1 VGRRRS
7 AVEALG
13 AVKRAFV
20 TGAHGVIGRWLVEA
34 LLDRGVDVALL
45 RRSPPKP
52 SALAMEGLEARCTV
66 VEGDLDDA
74 AWLER
79 ALADQGSDTVF
90 HLAAQS
96 IVGEA
101 NRSPLPT
108 FEINVRGTWNVLEAC
123 RLRAVERVV
132 VAASDKVYGPHTR
145 LPYREDSAFEAHF
158 PYDVSKAC
166 ADLITRSYFRTFTL
180 PVAVARVANVYGP
193 GDLNASRLVPELVA
207 SVVAGRAPVIRSDG
221 SPERDYLYASDA
233 AAAYLAIADAISR
246 GAAGEA
252 FNVGGDEPHAVREV
266 VELLL
271 EVARSDVEA
280 DFRGTGVLPGE
291 IDRQYVDSSKLRA
304 LTGWAPRVGLR
315 EGLRRTVDWYR
326 AHPGVL

>member
-1 VGRRRS
+1 MR
-7 AVEALG
+7 
-13 AVKRAFV
+13 RAFV

-34 LLDRGVDVALL
+34 LLDRGVEVALL
-45 RRSPPKP
+45 RRAPTKP
-52 SALAMEGLEARCTV
+52 SVLATEGLEARCTV
-66 VEGDLDDA
+66 VEGDVADVGRLG
-74 AWLER
+74 R
-79 ALADQGSDTVF
+79 ALTEQGSDTVF

-108 FEINVRGTWNVLEAC
+108 FETNVRGTWNLLEAC
-123 RLRAVERVV
+123 RLQAVERVV
-132 VAASDKVYGPHTR
+132 VAASDKVYGPRAR
-145 LPYREDSAFEAHF
+145 LPYREDSEFEAHF
-158 PYDVSKAC
+158 PYDVSKAY
-166 ADLITRSYFRTFTL
+166 ADLISRSYFRTFGL

-207 SVVAGRAPVIRSDG
+207 SVIAGRAPVIRSDG
-221 SPERDYLYASDA
+221 SPERDYLFAADA
-233 AAAYLAIADAISR
+233 AAAYLAIAGAISG

-266 VELLL
+266 VDLLL
-271 EVARSDVEA
+271 EVAGSDVKA

-291 IDRQYVDSSKLRA
+291 IDRQYVDSGKLRA

-326 AHPGVL
+326 AHPGALG

>member
-1 VGRRRS
+1 VR
-7 AVEALG
+7 
-13 AVKRAFV
+13 RAFV

-34 LLDRGVDVALL
+34 LLDGGVEVALL

-52 SALAMEGLEARCTV
+52 SVLAMEGLEARCTV
-66 VEGDLDDA
+66 VEGDLADA
-74 AWLER
+74 ARLER
-79 ALADQGSDTVF
+79 ALAEQGSDTVF

-101 NRSPLPT
+101 NRSPLLT
-108 FEINVRGTWNVLEAC
+108 FETNVRGTWNLLEAC

-132 VAASDKVYGPHTR
+132 VAASDKVYGPQTE
-145 LPYREDSAFEAHF
+145 LPYREDSEFEAHF

-166 ADLITRSYFRTFTL
+166 ADLITRSYFRTFAL

-207 SVVAGRAPVIRSDG
+207 SVIAGRAPVIRSDG

-233 AAAYLAIADAISR
+233 AAAYLAIAEAISG

-252 FNVGGDEPHAVREV
+252 FNVGGDEPHPVREV

-271 EVARSDVEA
+271 EVAGTDVEPE
-280 DFRGTGVLPGE
+280 FRGTGVLPGE
-291 IDRQYVDSSKLRA
+291 IDRQYVDSSKLRS
-304 LTGWAPRVGLR
+304 LTGWAPQVGLR
-315 EGLRRTVDWYR
+315 EGLRRTVVWYR
-326 AHPGVL
+326 AHPGSLG